1 MKLNNLNLTTMKIL
15 VLIAASL
22 FGFGFAVQE
31 TYQVPQ
37 AKEVLVLNDAPTTL
51 EQPVMDVMLD
61 TVEIT
66 AAAPVAVASL

>member
-1 MKLNNLNLTTMKIL
+1 MKIL
-15 VLIAASL
+15 VLIAASM

-37 AKEVLVLNDAPTTL
+37 QKEVLVLHEAPAEL

-66 AAAPVAVASL
+66 AVAPIAVANL

>member
-1 MKLNNLNLTTMKIL
+1 MKIL
-15 VLIAASL
+15 VLIAASM

-37 AKEVLVLNDAPTTL
+37 PKEVLVLRDAPEVL
-51 EQPVMDVMLD
+51 EEPVMDVMLD

-66 AAAPVAVASL
+66 AEAPVAVANF

>member
-1 MKLNNLNLTTMKIL
+1 MKIL
-15 VLIAASL
+15 VLIAASM

-37 AKEVLVLNDAPTTL
+37 AKEVLVLHESAPAEL
-51 EQPVMDVMLD
+51 EEPVMDVMLD

-66 AAAPVAVASL
+66 AVAPIAVASL